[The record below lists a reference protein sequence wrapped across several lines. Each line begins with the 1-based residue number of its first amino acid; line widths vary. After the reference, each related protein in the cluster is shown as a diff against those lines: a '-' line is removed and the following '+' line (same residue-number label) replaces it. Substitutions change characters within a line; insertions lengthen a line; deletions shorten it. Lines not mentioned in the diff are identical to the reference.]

1 MITASWFRRAHH
13 ALVLVTFLAGACTD
27 PALAIDTP
35 IARATDWFRYDPS
48 VEEDWTFTYDNADP
62 LRVMIRNREVF
73 PGTPTRRVLVLY
85 PRRSSAYD
93 IAISKILDVF
103 DDKKMNVEFTVLNFR
118 INDARGQKALEVAQQ
133 IKADLIYSMGSE
145 STAWLHANYR
155 GGSIPVVSVCS
166 KDPVLLDQMKNY
178 ESGSGTNF
186 AYTSLN
192 MPIDAQMAYV
202 LDFKPNLR
210 NFGILVSNDNVSAVE
225 TQARPIAEF
234 AKQRGLQVLYL
245 SVTRPETAKT
255 ELAEL
260 VKSAVATMR
269 KSDPTL
275 NNSLFWITGST
286 VVFNEIATINQ
297 HSDRVPVLSVVPE
310 VVQAGD
316 DSALLSIG
324 ISFESNAH
332 LAAIYGAG
340 ILEGTKR
347 ASDLPVGIVSP
358 PDITINFRKAR
369 EIGLSV
375 PFNFLE
381 RASVVFDYDGQIVR
395 KNGEARQTA
404 TPAPTV
410 K

>member
-1 MITASWFRRAHH
+1 MIITQCRLWTRF
-13 ALVLVTFLAGACTD
+13 ALVL
-27 PALAIDTP
+27 LAILTGTASEHARAVDSP
-35 IARATDWFRYDPS
+35 IARAADWFRYDPS
-48 VEEDWTFTYDNADP
+48 VEEDWNVTVYADDP
-62 LRVMIRNREVF
+62 LRVTIRNREAF
-73 PGTPTRRVLVLY
+73 PGAPTRRVLVLY

-93 IAISKILDVF
+93 IAISKILEIF

-118 INDARGQKALEVAQQ
+118 TDDARGQKALDLAHQS
-133 IKADLIYSMGSE
+133 KADLIFSMGSE
-145 STAWLHANYR
+145 TTAWLHAKYR

-245 SVTRPETAKT
+245 SVTRPENAKA

-260 VKSAVATMR
+260 VKSAVTTMR

-275 NNSLFWITGST
+275 SNSLFWITGST
-286 VVFNEIATINQ
+286 VVFNELATINQ

-332 LAAIYGAG
+332 LAAIYGAA

-347 ASDLPVGIVSP
+347 AGDLPVGIVSP

-381 RASVVFDYDGQIVR
+381 RASVIFDYDGQVVR
-395 KNGEARQTA
+395 KNGEQRQ
-404 TPAPTV
+404 PA